1 MPRSS
6 KFLIVIIIMVFLL
19 ACSFLAQPF
28 KGGNNPTETPQSA
41 IRDTPPADADEDLVT
56 NTPGAEEVD
65 TPSAEDIEQ
74 VGSMLDPQ
82 GTPVKEWKGIPV
94 MPQATAGQEFAEES
108 TYSFK
113 VNAPVKEVYDFYKE
127 KLIALG
133 WKEPYPK
140 PIEGDSANIVFVK
153 GNSTLSVTVVFFRDQ
168 GFSVVWLI
176 SI

>member
-6 KFLIVIIIMVFLL
+6 KFLIVTIIMVFLL
-19 ACSFLAQPF
+19 ACNFLAQPF
-28 KGGNNPTETPQSA
+28 KGSSNPTETPQSA
-41 IRDTPPADADEDLVT
+41 IRDTPSANTDEDLVT
-56 NTPGAEEVD
+56 NID

-82 GTPVKEWKGIPV
+82 GIPVKEWKGIPV
-94 MPQATAGQEFAEES
+94 MPQATAGQEFVEES

-113 VNAPVKEVYDFYKE
+113 VNAPVEEVYDFYKE
-127 KLIALG
+127 KMIALG
-133 WKEPYPK
+133 WEEPYPK

-153 GNSTLSVTVVFFRDQ
+153 GTSVLSVTVVFFADQ
-168 GFSVVWLI
+168 GFSIVWLI